1 MTPGSRLW
9 NALYADTRPRE
20 QTAAEC
26 DFIAEFMPAGTHP
39 AVLDMACEMGRHSL
53 ELAARGYTITGLD
66 LDTKALQVARERAL
80 ELNLQAEFI
89 AADLRELGS
98 LDRQFDGIILFW
110 QSFGFFDQLAQTRI
124 FTDIRRMLRPG
135 GRLILDLYNRLH
147 FSQRT
152 PQSPLPDSGESVPSW
167 EAQADPVTPL
177 SYEDDLQFEH
187 QRPVDMFDPHLFTPG
202 EIAGIAAN
210 HDLALIASCSNF
222 RHDTP
227 ATPEHPRMQLVF
239 ERRGS

>member
-1 MTPGSRLW
+1 MTPANRLW
-9 NALYADTRPRE
+9 NALYADTRPTE

-26 DFIAEFMPAGTHP
+26 DFIAGFMPPGTHP

-53 ELAARGYTITGLD
+53 ELAARGYAITGLD
-66 LDTKALQVARERAL
+66 MDTKALQVARERADQ
-80 ELNLQAEFI
+80 LNIRAEFI
-89 AADLRELGS
+89 AADLRELGW
-98 LDRQFDGIILFW
+98 LDRQFDGILLFW

-147 FSQRT
+147 FSYRA
-152 PQSPLPDSGESVPSW
+152 PQSPRPDSDESLPIW
-167 EAQADPVTPL
+167 DAPAYPATPL

-187 QRPVDMFDPHLFTPG
+187 QRSVEMFDPHLFAPG

-210 HDLALIASCSNF
+210 HGLALIASCSNF
-222 RHDTP
+222 RNDTP

-239 ERRGS
+239 ERK